1 MTRRTRTGEID
12 VGDGFLKVQR
22 NSLGL
27 GLHWREEERRGEER
41 RGAGNKG
48 KGGKRVKEAARGRDP
63 SQPKRV
69 MAGE

>member
-27 GLHWREEERRGEER
+27 GLHWREEERRGEEESGKQGKR
-41 RGAGNKG
+41 RGKEQ
-48 KGGKRVKEAARGRDP
+48 KRQREAVIQA
-63 SQPKRV
+63 SQSV
-69 MAGE
+69 